1 MFRFIRRATVKTAAN
16 QAAGLAWA
24 AEVSAYLNKTYSL
37 NLKYGAELFG
47 KCKIHWHFDSD
58 SLDKITAVNA
68 KLMQDRDYGSLLEK
82 SKILWVEGS
91 LKDKVVFI
99 AG

>member
-1 MFRFIRRATVKTAAN
+1 MYRFIRTATVKTAAN

-47 KCKIHWHFDSD
+47 KGKIHWHFDSD
-58 SLDKITAVNA
+58 SLDKMTAVNT
-68 KLMQDRDYGSLLEK
+68 KMMQDRDYGVLLAK
-82 SKILWVEGS
+82 SKDLWVEGS
-91 LKDKVVFI
+91 LRDKIVFL

>member
-1 MFRFIRRATVKTAAN
+1 MYRFIRTATVKTAAN
-16 QAAGLAWA
+16 QAAGMAWA

-47 KCKIHWHFDSD
+47 KCRIHWHFDSD
-58 SLDKITAVNA
+58 SLDKMSALNA
-68 KLMQDRDYGSLLEK
+68 KLLQDRDFQALQQK
-82 SKILWVEGS
+82 STVLWVEGS
-91 LKDKVVFI
+91 LQDSVVFL